1 MTGIVLSFV
10 VLLATTAGAAWILSP
25 LLRRS
30 IQPTPVETHIGDVA
44 LDRSLRLLDDLQA
57 DFERGAIS
65 QEDFAVVSR
74 DIRREAAQHLHER
87 HQFHSSLDP
96 IIESLVSGGRTPL
109 GSLTAAPRR
118 HGPLLA
124 WIGPG
129 ITLIAVLTTLV
140 VAITVG
146 ARDAMQEQSV
156 VGNVGVT
163 AMTGMAIANDQPDIL
178 IVTHATGTVVSQN
191 GGQTW
196 ESADVA
202 GSALGAMAS
211 SSLLY
216 VLTTDGASASADGG
230 RTWNQAPSLP
240 ELRLVTSGYRSGYMA
255 GITAD
260 GTLVMST
267 NMGSTWST
275 IPLEPPPGVS
285 SLAIVDFE
293 KPFLLVATQTEG
305 VLAYTDGKD
314 WRSAN
319 GFVNGALPTVVAYS
333 IIYAPETNDQ
343 FTSSTGERFKGAV
356 FVATDGGVFKSIDGM
371 QSWQS
376 LSLRADIRSLGHS
389 PVRPRTLFAIAANGA
404 VYRSDDAGNTWQ

>member
-1 MTGIVLSFV
+1 M
-10 VLLATTAGAAWILSP
+10 AGAGWILSP

-30 IQPTPVETHIGDVA
+30 VRPPIVETSAGDMA
-44 LDRSLRLLDDLQA
+44 FDRSLRLLDDLQA

-74 DIRREAAQHLHER
+74 DIRREAAQHLLTRDQLHAG
-87 HQFHSSLDP
+87 LDS
-96 IIESLVSGGRTPL
+96 IIESLAIGNSAPL
-109 GSLTAAPRR
+109 GYVPAARRR
-118 HGPLLA
+118 HSPLLA
-124 WIGPG
+124 WMGPG
-129 ITLIAVLTTLV
+129 ITGIAVLTTLV

-146 ARDAMQEQSV
+146 ARGALQDQTV
-156 VGNVGVT
+156 IGNVGVT

-178 IVTHATGTVVSQN
+178 IVTHATGTMVSRN

-196 ESADVA
+196 ESAGVT
-202 GSALGAMAS
+202 GPALGVTARG
-211 SSLLY
+211 SLIY
-216 VLTTDGASASADGG
+216 VLTTDGAWASADGG
-230 RTWNQAPSLP
+230 RTWNQAPNLSG
-240 ELRLVTSGYRSGYMA
+240 LRLVTSGYRSGYMA
-255 GITAD
+255 GITD
-260 GTLVMST
+260 DVTLVMST
-267 NMGSTWST
+267 DTGNTWST
-275 IPLEPPPGVS
+275 IPLEPPPDAS

-293 KPFLLVATQTEG
+293 KPFLLMATQTEG

-333 IIYAPETNDQ
+333 IIYAPKTNDQ
-343 FTSSTGERFKGAV
+343 FASSTGERFKGAV

-376 LSLRADIRSLGHS
+376 LPLKADIRSLGHS